1 MSRSISRLQSGP
13 FLDNG
18 IETGKKHFPK
28 TLSYTALGSWWALTA
43 VPAFLSVTN
52 SHF

>member
-1 MSRSISRLQSGP
+1 MSRFISRLQFSP

-18 IETGKKHFPK
+18 IETERKHFPK
-28 TLSYTALGSWWALTA
+28 TLSYTALGSRWALTA